1 MKKLALIIYLLPIF
15 IFSKQFDVCV
25 SCDYK
30 SLESVAKMVSPG
42 DTIIVS
48 GTLTKGEQLVNLKGS
63 YENWIYIIGK
73 NGAKFEGGNTAIQF
87 SDCEYIQISDL
98 IIEGQL
104 LNGMNIDDAGS
115 YDTPT
120 HNIKITNCTFRN
132 MKGVGNNDL
141 LKLSGFENFEITNC
155 TFLNGSPAGS
165 GIDMVGC
172 HNGLIAGNHFE
183 NLGSNSIQAKGGT
196 RDIRITRNIF
206 VDGGNRA
213 VNIGGSTGLAYFR
226 PQDSKTES
234 QDMYVY
240 SNIFVGGECAV
251 AYVGTVNSHVF
262 NNTIIGSRKWVFRI
276 LQETVDEDRFLSC
289 GDNSFNNNIVLL
301 DNNLSNTVNIGP
313 NTRPES
319 FEFESNLWYH
329 INNLTW
335 NHNLP
340 VKEKNGIMGQ
350 NPNLEI
356 KYGYEV
362 YPSQNSPAVN
372 KGKHLNELTL
382 DFESIPFATE
392 PTIGAFEVNPI
403 SSISNADITENII
416 LEGSKILIN
425 DKRYE
430 RVKIYNYSGKL
441 LWESEI
447 NSDEICLN
455 NIKENHYIAVLESEK
470 TKKVLLIRR

>member
-1 MKKLALIIYLLPIF
+1 MKKLALIIYLFPIF

-63 YENWIYIIGK
+63 NENWIYIIGK

-132 MKGVGNNDL
+132 MIGVGNNDL

-183 NLGSNSIQAKGGT
+183 NLGSNSIQVKGGT

-240 SNIFVGGECAV
+240 SNIFVGGECTV

-430 RVKIYNYSGKL
+430 RVKVYNYSGKL

>member
-30 SLESVAKMVSPG
+30 TLESVAKMVSPG

-48 GTLTKGEQLVNLKGS
+48 GTLTKGEQLDNLKGS

-289 GDNSFNNNIVLL
+289 GDNCFNNNIVLL